1 MKKQEDEPLYTVAY
15 KAFAELHPVEA
26 FESDNEKFME
36 LLKEQGYKL
45 TIKDVQEIIKEIG

>member
-1 MKKQEDEPLYTVAY
+1 MESNKYRQVAY
-15 KAFAELHPVEA
+15 KAFAKLHPVEA

-45 TIKDVQEIIKEIG
+45 TIKDVQEIIKELK